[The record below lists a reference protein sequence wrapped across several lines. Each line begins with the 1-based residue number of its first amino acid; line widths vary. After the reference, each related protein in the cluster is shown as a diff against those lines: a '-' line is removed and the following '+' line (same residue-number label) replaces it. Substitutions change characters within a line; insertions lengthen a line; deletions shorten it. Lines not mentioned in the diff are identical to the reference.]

1 MEKHPAQKWKGGQE
15 DQRKPRRFSIWRAFS
30 PKLWEIVL
38 FLFKFKIFFL
48 EFRLITI
55 FILFITMLLC
65 KYVMKPINLKIKKNS
80 LMSVSVEF
88 TKKEVIRSVSIT
100 LLLSSVVRTPPPTTT
115 TTHPSVIKKIYN
127 APRRSTTQKNI
138 HHPPHHPHA

>member
-88 TKKEVIRSVSIT
+88 TKKRSDSFCQYNA
-100 LLLSSVVRTPPPTTT
+100 SSLFCGEYPTT
-115 TTHPSVIKKIYN
+115 HHHHHSSPVSHQEHN
-127 APRRSTTQKNI
+127 APRRSTTQKYI